1 MKECRLEHSGI
12 LLDMNEQIHVLY
24 VDDDAGFARVVKQRL
39 ETEGPF
45 QVDAAF
51 SVSEAL
57 AKLENEKY
65 DAVVSEYRML
75 GKNGLDFLKELREKG
90 NRTPFIMFTREV
102 MQEVVIKALNLGAD
116 YCLNKVGET
125 ESVYGELAHSITE
138 LVKVRKTEENIQRT
152 VSLLSTT
159 LESATDGLL
168 VVDGEG
174 RITYSNRKFREMW
187 RIPESVMAMKDDNRA
202 LDFVLEQLMDPE
214 QFLKKVRELYSRPEE
229 ESFDVLEFKDGRV
242 FERYSRP
249 QRLDGV
255 VVGRVWSFRD
265 VTERKKSADALRE
278 SEEKFRGLFMGNP
291 EATVYLSP
299 DFQILDINPRFEK
312 LFGYSLADIRGKHVD
327 DVIVQEDKLEEA
339 DSLNRKAVQGY
350 VYHDTVRKRKDG
362 SLIPVSVSAA
372 PITVEG
378 KVEAIACIYKD
389 ISELK
394 ETEKAL
400 KKTMDE
406 LATANEKLRVVGGLS
421 RHDARNKLTVVTGN
435 IYLLKKKA
443 ASDPDMLE
451 RLQDMEEACRQIVR
465 IFDFTRNYE
474 TLGMEALRHVD
485 VADAFDKAVAQF
497 SDLKNVKI
505 VNECRGLTV
514 VADSLLTRM
523 FYNLVENSLKYGEK
537 TTQIGIRHE
546 DSEEQLKLVY
556 EDDGVGI
563 PADEKPK
570 LFREGYGKGTGY
582 GLYLIKKMMEAYG
595 WTIQETGRPG
605 NGAQFTITIPRTN
618 QNAKENYR
626 IAQPSLSTKDLL
638 HAT

>member
-65 DAVVSEYRML
+65 DAVVSEYRMP

-537 TTQIGIRHE
+537 TTQIRIRHE

-605 NGAQFTITIPRTN
+605 NGVQFVMKIPHIN
-618 QNAKENYR
+618 KDGKENY
-626 IAQPSLSTKDLL
+626 QLP
-638 HAT
+638 